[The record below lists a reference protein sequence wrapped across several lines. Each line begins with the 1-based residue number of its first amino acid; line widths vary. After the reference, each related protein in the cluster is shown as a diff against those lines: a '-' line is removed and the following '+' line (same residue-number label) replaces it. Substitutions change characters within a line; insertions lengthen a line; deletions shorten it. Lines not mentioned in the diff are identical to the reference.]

1 MSAASSKRAFL
12 ACPELGGIV
21 SLLLRPMAADTYDY
35 AIIGA
40 GSAGC
45 VLAYRLSENPD
56 TSVLLVEAGAEDTT
70 WIIRMPGG
78 YRKTHR
84 DQRLVWRFPVTAD
97 ARQGQWCGST
107 IGGKVLGGTS
117 SINSMLYIRGQPRDY
132 DDWAAAGAPGWSW
145 RDISPCFKELEDH
158 ELGESDTRG
167 VGGPLH
173 IACTRRGHP
182 ISEAII
188 EAGVQAG
195 IPRRDDLNG
204 IEQEGIG
211 YFPAT
216 IQNGRRVSAAS
227 AFLAPI
233 RRRANLTIITGTFVN
248 RVLFDRERAV
258 GIAAMVNGRPREF
271 RAEREIIVCAGALQ
285 SPKIL
290 QLSGIGPADH
300 LRSLKI
306 PVICDSPGVGAN
318 FRDHWGL
325 RLRYR
330 LVRRQG
336 YNHRLRGVGLPLSV
350 FQYFICRTGPLS
362 CAAAEVGAFVNTMP
376 GAARPDAEC
385 QMAPFSID
393 PTTNEIEHRPGLH
406 CTVRSLRPESHGSVL
421 IRSAQPATPPV
432 ILGNFLSTDY
442 DRKLT
447 VHMVR
452 CARGL
457 LRQPALREHLGEE
470 TFPGRA
476 CSSEEEIINVC
487 RHSPSPGCHYAGTCR
502 MGQDSMAVVD
512 PTLRVRGVS
521 GLRVV
526 DCSIMPTLVSGNTN
540 GPVMAIAWR
549 AADLILAGST

>member
-1 MSAASSKRAFL
+1 
-12 ACPELGGIV
+12 
-21 SLLLRPMAADTYDY
+21 MAADTYDY
-35 AIIGA
+35 VIIGA

-45 VLAYRLSENPD
+45 VLAYRLSENAD
-56 TSVLLVEAGAEDTT
+56 TSVLLVEAGGEATT
-70 WIIRMPGG
+70 WMIRMPGG

-84 DQRLVWRFPVTAD
+84 DPWLVWRFPVTPD

-117 SINSMLYIRGQPRDY
+117 SINSMLYVRGQPRDY
-132 DDWAAAGAPGWSW
+132 DDWAAAGASGWSW
-145 RDISPCFKELEDH
+145 QDISPCFKELEDH

-227 AFLAPI
+227 AFLLPI

-285 SPKIL
+285 SPKIF
-290 QLSGIGPADH
+290 QLSGIGPGDH

-336 YNHRLRGVGLPLSV
+336 YNHRLRGVGLLLSV

-376 GAARPDAEC
+376 GAARPDAEF

-393 PTTNEIEHRPGLH
+393 PTTNEIEHWPGLH
-406 CTVRSLRPESHGSVL
+406 CTVRSLRPESRGTVM
-421 IRSAQPATPPV
+421 IRSADPTSPPV
-432 ILGNFLSTDY
+432 IHANVLSAEY
-442 DRKLT
+442 DRQLT
-447 VHMVR
+447 VHMIR
-452 CARGL
+452 YARHL
-457 LRQPALREHLGEE
+457 LRQSPLQKHLAEE
-470 TFPGRA
+470 TFPGRG
-476 CSSEEEIINVC
+476 CSSPEQIIDIC
-487 RHSPSPGCHYAGTCR
+487 RRLGSPGSHYAGTCR
-502 MGQDSMAVVD
+502 MGEDPMAVVD
-512 PTLRVRGVS
+512 PMLRVRGVS

-549 AADLILAGST
+549 AADLILAG